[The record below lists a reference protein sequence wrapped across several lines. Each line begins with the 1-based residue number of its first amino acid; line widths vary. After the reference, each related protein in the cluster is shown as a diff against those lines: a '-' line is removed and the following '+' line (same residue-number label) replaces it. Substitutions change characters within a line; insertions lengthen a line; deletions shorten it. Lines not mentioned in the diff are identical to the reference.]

1 MTPDGKSTS
10 SFELGLGHLARAIE
24 LFQQHA
30 EDLGSPLAASFKDKR
45 SLPPVAEPAGATG
58 PAAKAAAFPLAV
70 LKAALQQ
77 ERIEQLHAGHFA
89 TNDILEVWGSLGAE
103 ENRAWRVNDKLPQ
116 DLQAGEHTVLL
127 ILANFGRYVFDPAR
141 AAKKHLPLF
150 LPVKSI
156 MAILDD
162 LTAEGRPLFGRW
174 DNPTYANVY
183 RWVSQLRA
191 KLNAPGGSRDL
202 LQTGP
207 RGDGY
212 RISTPPLNLILD
224 DSQEDWRAFWFP
236 VLDAALLA
244 PREVERR
251 QRRGRPR

>member
-70 LKAALQQ
+70 LKGGRPGRRAGRAAFPLAVLKAALQQ

-116 DLQAGEHTVLL
+116 DLQAGEHTGLL
-127 ILANFGRYVFDPAR
+127 IL
-141 AAKKHLPLF
+141 
-150 LPVKSI
+150 
-156 MAILDD
+156 
-162 LTAEGRPLFGRW
+162 
-174 DNPTYANVY
+174 
-183 RWVSQLRA
+183 
-191 KLNAPGGSRDL
+191 
-202 LQTGP
+202 
-207 RGDGY
+207 
-212 RISTPPLNLILD
+212 
-224 DSQEDWRAFWFP
+224 
-236 VLDAALLA
+236 
-244 PREVERR
+244 
-251 QRRGRPR
+251 